1 MGKKII
7 ASIVII
13 AVIAIVIYLIA
24 FSGNFQSGDFSKIGL
39 ANMNITKSSIFN
51 QEAIKEAKPPELSI
65 KDIRT
70 GIADDGKGNFSI
82 IFNVFNPNKG
92 TVILESISYNVYSN
106 STRIASG
113 DIGNRPEGFV
123 DSQDS
128 IFPVI
133 GNGTLIL
140 KDKKIIQSSKDLN
153 LSQITNNINASK
165 YLVNGTYFFKQTGS
179 FQSTGGEQQFTINY
193 PHPWKIRKSLEK
205 IKC

>member
-1 MGKKII
+1 MDKKIL

-13 AVIAIVIYLIA
+13 AVIAIVIYLTVLSRNFP
-24 FSGNFQSGDFSKIGL
+24 FSDVSKIGV
-39 ANMNITKSSIFN
+39 ANMNSTKTSIFN
-51 QEAIKEAKPPELSI
+51 QEALKDAKPPELSI
-65 KDIRT
+65 RDVKA
-70 GIADDGKGNFSI
+70 GIVDNKTGNFSI

-113 DIGNRPEGFV
+113 DIGKRPEGLV

-140 KDKKIIQSSKDLN
+140 KDKKIIQPSNVANLPNSINNSKFF
-153 LSQITNNINASK
+153 
-165 YLVNGTYFFKQTGS
+165 VNGSYFFKQTGS
-179 FQSTGGEQQFTINY
+179 FQSTGGEQEFSLNY
-193 PHPWKIRKSLEK
+193 PRS
-205 IKC
+205 

>member
-1 MGKKII
+1 MGKKIV

-13 AVIAIVIYLIA
+13 AVIAIVISLIS
-24 FSGNFQSGDFSKIGL
+24 FSGIFQSGDFSKIGL
-39 ANMNITKSSIFN
+39 ANKNITKSSIFN
-51 QEAIKEAKPPELSI
+51 QEAIKDAKPPELSI

-70 GIADDGKGNFSI
+70 GIAGDGNGNFSI

-92 TVILESISYNVYSN
+92 TVIIESISYNVYSN

-113 DIGNRPEGFV
+113 DIGSRPEGFV

-140 KDKKIIQSSKDLN
+140 KDKKIIQTSKDLN
-153 LSQITNNINASK
+153 LSEIANNINASK
-165 YLVNGTYFFKQTGS
+165 YLVNGSYFFKQTGS
-179 FQSTGGEQQFTINY
+179 FQSTGGEQQFSINY
-193 PHPWKIRKSLEK
+193 PYS
-205 IKC
+205 

>member
-13 AVIAIVIYLIA
+13 AVIAIVISLIS

-39 ANMNITKSSIFN
+39 ANKNITKSSIFN
-51 QEAIKEAKPPELSI
+51 QEAIKDAKPPELSI

-70 GIADDGKGNFSI
+70 GNAGDGNGNFSI

-92 TVILESISYNVYSN
+92 TVIIESISYNVYSN

-113 DIGNRPEGFV
+113 DIGSRPEGFV

-140 KDKKIIQSSKDLN
+140 KDKKIIQTSKDLN
-153 LSQITNNINASK
+153 LPEIANNINASK

-179 FQSTGGEQQFTINY
+179 FQSTGGEQQFSINY
-193 PHPWKIRKSLEK
+193 PYS
-205 IKC
+205 

>member
-39 ANMNITKSSIFN
+39 ANMNITKASIFN

-65 KDIRT
+65 KDLRT
-70 GIADDGKGNFSI
+70 GIAGDGKGNFSI

-153 LSQITNNINASK
+153 LSQIANNINASK
-165 YLVNGTYFFKQTGS
+165 YLVNGTYFFKQMGS
-179 FQSTGGEQQFTINY
+179 FQSTGGEQQFSINY
-193 PHPWKIRKSLEK
+193 PHP
-205 IKC
+205 

>member
-1 MGKKII
+1 MGKKIV

-13 AVIAIVIYLIA
+13 AVIAIAIYLIA

-39 ANMNITKSSIFN
+39 ANINITKSGIFN
-51 QEAIKEAKPPELSI
+51 QEAVKDSKPPELSI

-70 GIADDGKGNFSI
+70 GNAHDGKGNFSI

-153 LSQITNNINASK
+153 LSQITNDINASK

-179 FQSTGGEQQFTINY
+179 FQSTGGEQQFSINY
-193 PHPWKIRKSLEK
+193 PNP
-205 IKC
+205 

>member
-1 MGKKII
+1 MGKKIV

-13 AVIAIVIYLIA
+13 AVIAIAIYLIA
-24 FSGNFQSGDFSKIGL
+24 FSGNFQSGDFSKGL
-39 ANMNITKSSIFN
+39 ANINITKSGIFN
-51 QEAIKEAKPPELSI
+51 QEAIKDL
-65 KDIRT
+65 RT
-70 GIADDGKGNFSI
+70 GIAGDGKGNFSI

-153 LSQITNNINASK
+153 LSQIANNINASK
-165 YLVNGTYFFKQTGS
+165 YLVNGSYSFKQMGS
-179 FQSTGGEQQFTINY
+179 FQSTGGEQQFSINY
-193 PHPWKIRKSLEK
+193 PHP
-205 IKC
+205 

>member
-13 AVIAIVIYLIA
+13 AVIAIVISLIS

-39 ANMNITKSSIFN
+39 ANKNITKSSIFN
-51 QEAIKEAKPPELSI
+51 QEAIKDAKPPDLSI

-70 GIADDGKGNFSI
+70 GNAGDGNGNFSI

-92 TVILESISYNVYSN
+92 TVIIESISYNVYSN

-113 DIGNRPEGFV
+113 DIGSRPEGFV

-140 KDKKIIQSSKDLN
+140 KDKKIIQTSKDLN
-153 LSQITNNINASK
+153 LSEIANNINASK

-179 FQSTGGEQQFTINY
+179 FQSTGGEQQFSINY
-193 PHPWKIRKSLEK
+193 PYSWKEEIF
-205 IKC
+205 